1 MMSHAPIQL
10 CFLFTPLRVMATKTF
25 DDRASSVSDKPPP
38 YDPISTSVSVDSV
51 RCKRSVFSFPQSK
64 RASVLSRIREI
75 VSSPD
80 FTLSSVAPII
90 TSCAAAL
97 RAAEFSSLIQEPNI
111 EDHTA
116 LYWTIINNRREA
128 LWEFTKFISKFSPAC
143 SSDLRLAC
151 MIVNDH
157 DLFMQLKLGD
167 NVDPE
172 DGSLRRMLSCP
183 RDEIKVSR
191 HGSSEANCPPDDL
204 QVHEG
209 HGMGENY
216 FFARF
221 VFRMFQKRLRIRQK
235 LAVEFVAQ
243 GRIWVLRFCMESKGS
258 WCVQYGLSEP
268 SLPVYPNTKL
278 AIQAHSRPPYSSCAT
293 QRPLLL
299 DLTYLGEP
307 MVPEGSLHHY
317 RAIEPKKSIIG
328 FQCILDDWLMN
339 DDTPYVDCEGT
350 LIAGLTVMIK

>member
-1 MMSHAPIQL
+1 M
-10 CFLFTPLRVMATKTF
+10 
-25 DDRASSVSDKPPP
+25 
-38 YDPISTSVSVDSV
+38 
-51 RCKRSVFSFPQSK
+51 
-64 RASVLSRIREI
+64 
-75 VSSPD
+75 
-80 FTLSSVAPII
+80 
-90 TSCAAAL
+90 
-97 RAAEFSSLIQEPNI
+97 
-111 EDHTA
+111 A
-116 LYWTIINNRREA
+116 LYWTIVNNRREA

-172 DGSLRRMLSCP
+172 GGSLRHMLSCP
-183 RDEIKVSR
+183 RDEINVSR
-191 HGSSEANCPPDDL
+191 HGSSEVNCPSDDL

-221 VFRMFQKRLRIRQK
+221 VFRMFQKCLRIRQK

-243 GRIWVLRFCMESKGS
+243 GHIWVLCFCMGSKGS

-278 AIQAHSRPPYSSCAT
+278 AIQAHSKPPCSSCAT

-307 MVPEGSLHHY
+307 MVPEGLLHHY
-317 RAIEPKKSIIG
+317 KGIEPKKSLIAVE
-328 FQCILDDWLMN
+328 QQLDDWLMN
-339 DDTPYVDCEGT
+339 DDPPYVDCDGT
-350 LIAGLTVMIK
+350 LIAGLTVTMK

>member
-1 MMSHAPIQL
+1 MSHAPIQL

-25 DDRASSVSDKPPP
+25 NDRASSVSDKPPP
-38 YDPISTSVSVDSV
+38 YDPISTSVSVDS
-51 RCKRSVFSFPQSK
+51 

-90 TSCAAAL
+90 TSCAATL
-97 RAAEFSSLIQEPNI
+97 RAAEFSNLIQEPNI
-111 EDHTA
+111 EDHTV

-143 SSDLRLAC
+143 SSDLHLAC

-167 NVDPE
+167 N
-172 DGSLRRMLSCP
+172 DGSLRRMLSCL
-183 RDEIKVSR
+183 
-191 HGSSEANCPPDDL
+191 EANCSLDDL

-216 FFARF
+216 FFAHF

-278 AIQAHSRPPYSSCAT
+278 AIQAHSRPPCSSCAT

-307 MVPEGSLHHY
+307 MVPEGLLHHY
-317 RAIEPKKSIIG
+317 IGIEPKKSLIAVEH
-328 FQCILDDWLMN
+328 QLDDWLMN
-339 DDTPYVDCEGT
+339 VDPPYVDCDGT
-350 LIAGLTVMIK
+350 LIAGLTVTIK